1 MPTSAHPPRAQLLLA
16 FAIVY
21 VVWGSTYLA
30 MRVAVQ
36 SIPPFLMG
44 GIRFVVAGLLLAAWV
59 AWRERPAWPTRRT
72 WRWAAVTGALLF
84 VGGNGGVA
92 WAGRTVPSG
101 IVALLAAS
109 LAIWMV
115 LLDWLRPGGQR
126 PTALVLAGAALG
138 LLGVGLLVGPANLV
152 GAAGAAGGVDPWGS
166 ALALG
171 GSLTW
176 AVGSLL
182 MRHRHAPASPFVG
195 SALQMIVGGVLLF
208 GLAALHGDL
217 SPASLAAL
225 TRGDA
230 ATTRALWSMVYLI
243 VFGSL
248 VGFTA
253 YIWLMRH
260 AAPSKV
266 ATYAYVNPVVAVVLG
281 WALGGEP
288 IGARTVT
295 ASAVIVA
302 AVALVTV
309 GRARPAT

>member
-1 MPTSAHPPRAQLLLA
+1 MPTSERPTRAQLLLA

-30 MRVAVQ
+30 MRVAVRHM
-36 SIPPFLMG
+36 PPFLMG
-44 GIRFVVAGLLLAAWV
+44 GVRFVVAGLLLAAWV

-72 WRWAAVTGALLF
+72 WTWAALTGGLLF

-101 IVALLAAS
+101 VVALLAAS

-138 LLGVGLLVGPANLV
+138 LAGVGMLVGPSRLS
-152 GAAGAAGGVDPWGS
+152 GGAGGVDPWGS

-182 MRHRHAPASPFVG
+182 MRHRHAPASPFLG
-195 SALQMIVGGVLLF
+195 SALQMLCGGAMLLAI
-208 GLAALHGDL
+208 AALHGDL
-217 SPASLAAL
+217 APGALAWL
-225 TRGDA
+225 TAGDA
-230 ATTRALWSMVYLI
+230 GTRSALGALGYLI
-243 VFGSL
+243 VCGSL
-248 VGFTA
+248 IGFTA

-266 ATYAYVNPVVAVVLG
+266 ATYAYVNPVVAVLLG
-281 WALGGEP
+281 WALGGEA
-288 IGARTVT
+288 IGARTIA

-302 AVALVTV
+302 AVALITV
-309 GRARPAT
+309 GRTRATA

>member
-1 MPTSAHPPRAQLLLA
+1 MPTSARPARAQLLLA

-30 MRVAVQ
+30 MRIAVQ
-36 SIPPFLMG
+36 TIPPFLMG
-44 GIRFVVAGLLLAAWV
+44 GVRFVLAGLLLAAWV
-59 AWRERPAWPTRRT
+59 TWRERPRWPTGRT
-72 WRWAAVTGALLF
+72 WAWAAITGALLF

-126 PTALVLAGAALG
+126 PTALVLGGAALG
-138 LLGVGLLVGPANLV
+138 LAGVGLLVGPTPLARGAN
-152 GAAGAAGGVDPWGS
+152 GVDPWGS

-176 AVGSLL
+176 AVGSML
-182 MRHRHAPASPFVG
+182 MRHRHASASPFLG
-195 SALQMIVGGVLLF
+195 SALQMLVGGVLLL
-208 GLAALHGDL
+208 GIAALHGDFT
-217 SPASLAAL
+217 ATALAGVTA
-225 TRGDA
+225 GDA
-230 ATTRALWSMVYLI
+230 GSARALWAMAYLV

-266 ATYAYVNPVVAVVLG
+266 ATYAYVNPVVAVLLG

-288 IGARTVT
+288 IGPRTIA

-302 AVALVTV
+302 AVALITV
-309 GRARPAT
+309 GRTRATP

>member
-1 MPTSAHPPRAQLLLA
+1 VPTSDRPTRAQLLLA

-30 MRVAVQ
+30 MRIAVQ
-36 SIPPFLMG
+36 RIPPFLMG
-44 GIRFVVAGLLLAAWV
+44 GVRFILAGLLLAGWV
-59 AWRERPAWPTRRT
+59 AWRERPTWPTRRV
-72 WRWAAVTGALLF
+72 WLWAAITGALLF

-101 IVALLAAS
+101 VVALLAAS

-126 PTALVLAGAALG
+126 PTGLVLAGAALG
-138 LLGVGLLVGPANLV
+138 LGGVGLLVGPAQL
-152 GAAGAAGGVDPWGS
+152 GGGPGSVDPVGS

-176 AVGSLL
+176 AVGSML
-182 MRHRHAPASPFVG
+182 MRHRHAPASPFLG
-195 SALQMIVGGVLLF
+195 SALQMLVGGVLLV
-208 GLAALHGDL
+208 GIAALHGDFT
-217 SPASLAAL
+217 AEALAGVLRDDPGAL
-225 TRGDA
+225 
-230 ATTRALWSMVYLI
+230 RARWALGYLV

-260 AAPSKV
+260 AAPAKV
-266 ATYAYVNPVVAVVLG
+266 ATYAYVNPVVAVLLG

-288 IGARTVT
+288 VGPRTVA

-302 AVALVTV
+302 AVALITI
-309 GRARPAT
+309 GRTRATS

>member
-1 MPTSAHPPRAQLLLA
+1 VPTSALPTRAQLLVA

-44 GIRFVVAGLLLAAWV
+44 GVRFVVAGLLLAAWV
-59 AWRERPAWPTRRT
+59 TWRERPRWPTRRT
-72 WRWAAVTGALLF
+72 WGWAAMTGALLF

-126 PTALVLAGAALG
+126 PTALVLGGAALG
-138 LLGVGLLVGPANLV
+138 LAGVGLLVGPSRLS
-152 GAAGAAGGVDPWGS
+152 AGAGGIDPWGS

-182 MRHRHAPASPFVG
+182 MRHRHAPASPFLG
-195 SALQMIVGGVLLF
+195 SALQMLVGGVLLL
-208 GLAALHGDL
+208 GLAALHGDF
-217 SPASLAAL
+217 SPGALAGVTAGDPGA
-225 TRGDA
+225 TRGIW
-230 ATTRALWSMVYLI
+230 ALAYLV

-266 ATYAYVNPVVAVVLG
+266 ATYAYVNPVVAVLLG

-288 IGARTVT
+288 IGPRTIA

-302 AVALVTV
+302 AVALITV
-309 GRARPAT
+309 GRTRAPAA